1 MAAKAGDAREA
12 TRDLVQSWIGEKI
25 GWNGIGWRSDVLATR
40 VFAWIAHFDEIV
52 RRDQDD
58 PLRRAMLTSLVAQL
72 RHLARTA
79 SWEAAGA
86 TAKVTCDRRKRL
98 PGLAAPHHWLSMRSR
113 CPAAPPLDRAR
124 GRP

>member
-1 MAAKAGDAREA
+1 M
-12 TRDLVQSWIGEKI
+12 QSWIDENT

-58 PLRRAMLTSLVAQL
+58 PLRRAILTSLVAQL

-86 TAKVTCDRRKRL
+86 GRVGSFPAYREGAVV
-98 PGLAAPHHWLSMRSR
+98 APAST
-113 CPAAPPLDRAR
+113 RA
-124 GRP
+124 GR